1 MQKTSELLKDIPKD
15 MQLKIKAAY
24 TLQGDVRKLAKK
36 YSEKYTEIV
45 SPFDFV
51 QGLVAYCFQLAMAHT
66 GGDPVKAKL
75 EIMDMIDN
83 ILKMM
88 MQIDQDKLKTEK

>member
-36 YSEKYTEIV
+36 YSEK
-45 SPFDFV
+45 
-51 QGLVAYCFQLAMAHT
+51 
-66 GGDPVKAKL
+66 
-75 EIMDMIDN
+75 
-83 ILKMM
+83 
-88 MQIDQDKLKTEK
+88 